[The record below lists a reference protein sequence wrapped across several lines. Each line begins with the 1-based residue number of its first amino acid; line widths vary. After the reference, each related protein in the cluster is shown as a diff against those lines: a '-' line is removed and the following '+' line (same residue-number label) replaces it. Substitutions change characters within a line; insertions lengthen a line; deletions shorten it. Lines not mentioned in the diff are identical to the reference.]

1 MQTSFYVSG
10 FLYSPK
16 THKILLVQPKQ
27 LNDLPI
33 TWSTLG
39 GEGLG
44 DEDAGKAFQKIV
56 SKHLD
61 ITLKPKDIYPI
72 YDYFHDVI
80 KKPNFVFYAEV
91 KNPKIASKT
100 KKGSISWFS
109 FSEIVKLKFNQQTKQ
124 DLVVGERVISAKWR
138 DDEAKRYPEDVI

>member
-16 THKILLVQPKQ
+16 THKILLVQSKPI
-27 LNDLPI
+27 NDLPSP
-33 TWSTLG
+33 WSTLG

-44 DEDAGKAFQKIV
+44 DEDAGKAFGKII

-61 ITLKPKDIYPI
+61 IILRPKDIYPI

-91 KNPKIASKT
+91 KNPKISSRT
-100 KKGSISWFS
+100 KKGNISWFS
-109 FSEIVKLKFNQQTKQ
+109 FSEIVKLKFNKQTKQ

-138 DDEAKRYPEDVI
+138 DDEAKRYPEV